1 LVLVTSG
8 PHVFLAAP
16 YSQFMDAATGTVIAP
31 WRKRLDALRLSFLA
45 RGACVFSAHH
55 NESWGEQWLAAD
67 LCTPIDHNAIR
78 QADVVCAVIGNPP
91 SGGVMIEL
99 GWASALHVPCL
110 LVLPKDGR
118 FSPLVAGLNTVVA
131 ADHVSEPLTWN
142 SAEVTGI
149 VNGTIS
155 LLSRSSV
162 HTSASAISTE
172 SPGNGLPAGYCSSS
186 ACSHDPVVGLGG
198 LGVSGLLATSASPHP

>member
-1 LVLVTSG
+1 VTSG
-8 PHVFLAAP
+8 PRVFLAAP
-16 YSQFMDAATGTVIAP
+16 YSQFIDAATGTVTAP
-31 WRKRLDALRLSFLA
+31 WRQRLDALRMSFLA
-45 RGACVFSAHH
+45 RGAHVFSAHH

-118 FSPLVAGLNTVVA
+118 FSPLVAGLNTIVA
-131 ADHVSEPLTWN
+131 ANHVSEPLTWD
-142 SAEVTGI
+142 SAEVTEI
-149 VNGTIS
+149 VNGAIS
-155 LLSRSSV
+155 LLSRPAIHASSP
-162 HTSASAISTE
+162 TISTE
-172 SPGNGLPAGYCSSS
+172 SSGYGLPTGYCSSS
-186 ACSHDPVVGLGG
+186 ACSHDPVVEHGEPA
-198 LGVSGLLATSASPHP
+198 VSELLATSASPHP